1 MAAWV
6 AGLVV
11 GIYAGPPL
19 GVGVGLLGSAV
30 VLGVGL
36 WLTRRPV
43 VPAVLAALFLLGLG
57 LVRVG
62 VEGDGAVLGPGDAG
76 ETVKLRGKIDAD
88 PEEKARTVQ
97 FTFKALEVDR
107 GGGWEQADEKLMV
120 GARPAAALVRE
131 RGERPFHYGD
141 RLLLEG
147 RLSEPEAFQGFDYR
161 EYLARQGIRLNML
174 LPKAT
179 LLAEG
184 EGNAVLSG
192 VHQLRGRLS
201 DSLARSLPEPQA
213 SVGQAML
220 LGRRG
225 SLPSDVR
232 DEFRD
237 TGTSHLLAI
246 SGLHVGV
253 LLVLSLGAATQVLGR
268 RSQYYLLA
276 PLVLVWGY
284 AFLSGLSPS
293 VLRAAVMGSVYL
305 TALGLGRPRSVLP
318 ALSLAAGVM
327 AAVDPGV
334 VREASFQL
342 SFVAVAGIAVLA
354 PPMLDGLR
362 WLLGVPLTGRG
373 PVWWLLSRGRCWP
386 PWYRWRLRWRR
397 CRWWR
402 STSTSCRCWG
412 YQPRC
417 WRCRRFR

>member
-1 MAAWV
+1 
-6 AGLVV
+6 
-11 GIYAGPPL
+11 
-19 GVGVGLLGSAV
+19 
-30 VLGVGL
+30 
-36 WLTRRPV
+36 
-43 VPAVLAALFLLGLG
+43 
-57 LVRVG
+57 
-62 VEGDGAVLGPGDAG
+62 
-76 ETVKLRGKIDAD
+76 
-88 PEEKARTVQ
+88 
-97 FTFKALEVDR
+97 
-107 GGGWEQADEKLMV
+107 
-120 GARPAAALVRE
+120 
-131 RGERPFHYGD
+131 
-141 RLLLEG
+141 
-147 RLSEPEAFQGFDYR
+147 
-161 EYLARQGIRLNML
+161 ML

-184 EGNAVLSG
+184 EGNTVLSG
-192 VHQLRGRLS
+192 VYQLWGRLS

-253 LLVLSLGAATQVLGR
+253 LLALSLGAATQGLGR

-276 PLVLVWGY
+276 PLALVWGY

-305 TALGLGRPRSVLP
+305 AALGLGRPRSVLP
-318 ALSLAAGVM
+318 ALSLAAGGM

-342 SFVAVAGIAVLA
+342 SFVAVAGIAALA

-362 WLLGVPLTGRG
+362 WLLRTPLTGRG
-373 PVWWLLSRGRCWP
+373 PGWWLLQGAMLAAVVSLAATLATLPLVAFNFHQLPMLGIPATVLALPAIPLILVMSLLTAVGGAIYAPLGEVVGWVAWFQLSYLIGLVELVSRVPGSTVAVPRFSGALVWGYYGVAALLVLAPSLFRWRPRLPEARESRG
-386 PWYRWRLRWRR
+386 PWEGHSRAQGMAGGGRPGAGVLRGVGVVPGGAVGGWAVARVVPGRGSRGQHCYRDPAGAPDADR
-397 CRWWR
+397 
-402 STSTSCRCWG
+402 
-412 YQPRC
+412 
-417 WRCRRFR
+417 